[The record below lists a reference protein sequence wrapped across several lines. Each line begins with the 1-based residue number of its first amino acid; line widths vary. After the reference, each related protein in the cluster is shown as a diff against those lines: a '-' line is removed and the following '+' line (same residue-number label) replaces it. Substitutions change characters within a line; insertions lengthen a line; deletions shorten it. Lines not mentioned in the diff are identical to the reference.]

1 MIDVDVIKNEFNLQ
15 ELLQSICPYPSVH
28 FNGDESCQVIW
39 TQLFSS

>member
-15 ELLQSICPYPSVH
+15 ELLQSICPYSSVH
-28 FNGDESCQVIW
+28 FNVESCQVIW

>member
-28 FNGDESCQVIW
+28 
-39 TQLFSS
+39 LMLRAAK